1 MGAAA
6 RARDARRVLSDREIL
21 RAVAWIRRP
30 ALDRLVAA
38 YSACGNQGVCWVAA
52 GVVLSVR
59 RRSPRPALAT
69 AATVWGTLAVNYA
82 VKQVVR
88 RDRPDGGDVPE
99 PLIEAPRSHSFP
111 SSHAAMS
118 VAACFVLPRPVI
130 GAAALM
136 AASRVYLAVHW
147 PSDVA
152 AGAALGA
159 ACGTAAGMLGA

>member
-1 MGAAA
+1 MGAVA
-6 RARDARRVLSDREIL
+6 RPRDARRLLTDRTIL
-21 RAVAWIRRP
+21 RAVARVRRP
-30 ALDRLVAA
+30 ALDRVVAA

-59 RRSPRPALAT
+59 QRSPRPALVT
-69 AATVWGTLAVNYA
+69 AATIWGTLAANYA

-88 RDRPDGGDVPE
+88 RDRPDGGDVPS

-118 VAACFVLPRPVI
+118 IAACFVLPRAAIP
-130 GAAALM
+130 AAALM